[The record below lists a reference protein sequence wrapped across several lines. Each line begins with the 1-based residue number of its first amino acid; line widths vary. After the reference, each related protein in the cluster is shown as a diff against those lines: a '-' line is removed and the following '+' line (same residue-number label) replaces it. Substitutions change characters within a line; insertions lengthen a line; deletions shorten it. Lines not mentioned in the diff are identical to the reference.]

1 MDVGE
6 AKSAGSIGL
15 MANRTHVDFKMLDVG
30 CGTKPKGDVNV
41 DFFRGGLNPQTGD
54 QIQGEFMSPQKI
66 KNFIVADATHLPFK
80 NESFEVVFSSHTI
93 EHAQNPSA
101 MLREICRAAKRKV
114 IIRCPHRKGSGAKM
128 PYHFTYFDE
137 NWFKKAS
144 EILGFSSYQ
153 FVTTFDYPI
162 SSRLEK
168 ILPNRLQAT
177 LPWRALRRFERAK
190 LMKKIKI
197 PLEMEVWVKKRYNL
211 ANSVKLRFI
220 VIYNDPEILKNCFA
234 SSPYVSSESVT
245 AYYNINNEPLPK
257 IFNKIIQEHLQ
268 ENIWFVFCHQDFIL
282 KEDIRPRLK
291 DKEVEA
297 IYGPI
302 GIRLGDDRFIGM
314 IIQTDGT
321 PTGRQLD
328 EDTPVQTLDEMCLIA
343 HSKVFR
349 KGLLFDERFR
359 FHFFGA
365 DFCMQAYVS
374 GFDVLATQ
382 LKCQHKSRTLRGD
395 IISPEYLSS
404 LSMFKE
410 KWKTFLPIRTT
421 TKCIT

>member
-1 MDVGE
+1 MGAGE

-15 MANRTHVDFKMLDVG
+15 MAKGTHIDFKMLDVG

-41 DFFRGGLNPQTGD
+41 DVFRGGLNPQTGD
-54 QIQGEFMSPQKI
+54 QIQGELMSPQKI
-66 KNFIVADATHLPFK
+66 KNFMVADAAHLPFK
-80 NESFEVVFSSHTI
+80 NGSFEVVFSSHTI
-93 EHAQNPSA
+93 EHAQNPST
-101 MLREICRAAKRKV
+101 MLREMCRVAKGKV

-128 PYHFTYFDE
+128 PYHLNYFDE
-137 NWFKKAS
+137 NWFKEAS
-144 EILGFSSYQ
+144 AILGFKSNQ
-153 FVTTFDYPI
+153 FVASYDYPI
-162 SSRLEK
+162 TSILKK
-168 ILPNRLQAT
+168 ICPSKLQTT
-177 LPWRALRRFERAK
+177 LPWRALRHFERVNLNEK
-190 LMKKIKI
+190 TQI
-197 PLEMEVWVKKRYNL
+197 PFEIEVWMRKMSNVADSGKVKFVVVYNKPK
-211 ANSVKLRFI
+211 VFK
-220 VIYNDPEILKNCFA
+220 DCFA
-234 SSPYVSSESVT
+234 SSPHVSSESVT

-268 ENIWFVFCHQDFIL
+268 EDIWFVFCHQDFIL
-282 KEDIRPRLK
+282 KEDIQPRLK

-302 GIRLGDDRFIGM
+302 GIRLGDDRFTGM
-314 IIQTDGT
+314 IMQTDGT

-343 HSKVFR
+343 HSRVFR

-374 GFDVLATQ
+374 GFDVLAMQ
-382 LKCQHKSRTLRGD
+382 LRCQHKSSTLHGD
-395 IISPEYLSS
+395 FTSPEYLSS

-410 KWKTFLPIRTT
+410 KWKHFLPVRTT